1 MAILKSGSALEL
13 LVCRLLGPC
22 IEILLRKRSQQ
33 TAHTLFSC
41 DENGAFVK
49 YKGII
54 TYFKTHLLF
63 FRSKPISSRHVKV
76 LATLQI
82 LTITKKNLS
91 ASQTPKNALKNLPIS
106 NKICSKT
113 KYKKRSSRPL
123 SLTKKKESTSSKK

>member
-1 MAILKSGSALEL
+1 
-13 LVCRLLGPC
+13 
-22 IEILLRKRSQQ
+22 
-33 TAHTLFSC
+33 
-41 DENGAFVK
+41 
-49 YKGII
+49 
-54 TYFKTHLLF
+54 
-63 FRSKPISSRHVKV
+63 V

-123 SLTKKKESTSSKK
+123 SLTKKKKKKKRINILQKVAVQSKKQKRKRNSKTPPTKNYSWME